1 MLYVPLYL
9 KKNLYVFLYNYFNY
23 YQWPGGGGGPLPN
36 GDGNLLDDHAN
47 HGGGGDEDLLD
58 GHAIHGG
65 DEDQIHYLLIGFQ
78 YIHLIFLVNI

>member
-1 MLYVPLYL
+1 MCSYIIILIITNDQMVEVDLFQM
-9 KKNLYVFLYNYFNY
+9 VME
-23 YQWPGGGGGPLPN
+23 
-36 GDGNLLDDHAN
+36 NLLDDHAN